1 MSRNVPQAFSL
12 HKTFH
17 LKLIH
22 EPLILLSRDC
32 DPSFYFLVFNFE
44 KNRASFLV
52 PGLSLRSGAG
62 LEDVLDESCDVDV
75 EDEFV
80 PELDDNP
87 GKTIGT
93 TFSVLHRVFFP
104 WSSVAFDRWPTQR
117 FFRVLRR
124 ACPTTRLQACHQ
136 EFAPSRR
143 DQDREPTLVL
153 QH

>member
-1 MSRNVPQAFSL
+1 MLSLFLFLFWVFGESRQF
-12 HKTFH
+12 
-17 LKLIH
+17 
-22 EPLILLSRDC
+22 
-32 DPSFYFLVFNFE
+32 
-44 KNRASFLV
+44 
-52 PGLSLRSGAG
+52 PGAGSSLRSGAG

-75 EDEFV
+75 EDELV

-104 WSSVAFDRWPTQR
+104 WSSVAFDRWPTHR

-124 ACPTTRLQACHQ
+124 VCPTTRLQACHQ

-143 DQDREPTLVL
+143 DQDREPTLVR